1 MTISGVGGSA
11 SGYASQML
19 MSLLAKMSSTQNV
32 SSDASS
38 TTMQGSEFPSQSFG
52 TGGVQNALQGPTKP
66 SISEGIMQM
75 LLSLQ
80 EDSSTAPVNSST
92 QNPLSQLFSAM
103 DSDGNGAVSQSEME
117 SYVQGQGGTAD
128 QADLLFTA
136 LDTSGS
142 GSVNQDQMAETL
154 KKSHPH
160 GPPPGPPP
168 GEPPSSSDMASNIV
182 SALDTDGD
190 GSVNEIE
197 LDSFVTTNGGT
208 RDQADSVFAALNTSG
223 TGSISQSDFA
233 AALEK
238 LRQNP
243 WGDATAVSTIAST
256 NITA

>member
-19 MSLLAKMSSTQNV
+19 MSLLARMSSTQNV

-80 EDSSTAPVNSST
+80 DDSSTAPANSSI
-92 QNPLSQLFSAM
+92 QNPLSRLFSAM
-103 DSDGNGAVSQSEME
+103 DSDSNGAVSQSEME

-128 QADLLFTA
+128 QAD
-136 LDTSGS
+136 S
-142 GSVNQDQMAETL
+142 
-154 KKSHPH
+154 
-160 GPPPGPPP
+160 
-168 GEPPSSSDMASNIV
+168 I
-182 SALDTDGD
+182 
-190 GSVNEIE
+190 
-197 LDSFVTTNGGT
+197 
-208 RDQADSVFAALNTSG
+208 FAALSTSG
-223 TGSISQSDFA
+223 TGSISQSEFA

-238 LRQNP
+238 LCQNP
-243 WGDATAVSTIAST
+243 WGDAAAMSANAST
-256 NITA
+256 NITV